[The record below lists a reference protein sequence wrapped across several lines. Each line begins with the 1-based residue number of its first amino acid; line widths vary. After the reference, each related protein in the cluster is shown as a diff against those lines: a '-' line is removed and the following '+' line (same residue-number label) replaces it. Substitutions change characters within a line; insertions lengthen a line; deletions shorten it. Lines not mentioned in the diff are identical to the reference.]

1 MSSLFVTGSGT
12 EVGKT
17 LVMKLLIKEIKQ
29 KGLKVDAVKPVIT
42 GFQEEFPKCSDTGL
56 ILQALSQPIKE
67 ETISRVSPWRFRE
80 PISPDMAAAHE
91 RKYLDVEEI
100 AKYCNAQKRENNFL
114 IVEGIGGVMV
124 PLNNR
129 QTVLDLMTIMCMP
142 VLLVTGSY
150 LGTISHTLTAVG
162 SVRDRG
168 LTISGIIVSESI
180 NTPTTLT
187 ETVKTISKFVGSIP
201 IITLPRL
208 NTPLLNEANL
218 PKIAQEIGLI
228 SD

>member
-1 MSSLFVTGSGT
+1 M
-12 EVGKT
+12 
-17 LVMKLLIKEIKQ
+17 
-29 KGLKVDAVKPVIT
+29 
-42 GFQEEFPKCSDTGL
+42 
-56 ILQALSQPIKE
+56 
-67 ETISRVSPWRFRE
+67 
-80 PISPDMAAAHE
+80 
-91 RKYLDVEEI
+91 
-100 AKYCNAQKRENNFL
+100 
-114 IVEGIGGVMV
+114 
-124 PLNNR
+124 
-129 QTVLDLMTIMCMP
+129 
-142 VLLVTGSY
+142 
-150 LGTISHTLTAVG
+150 TAVG